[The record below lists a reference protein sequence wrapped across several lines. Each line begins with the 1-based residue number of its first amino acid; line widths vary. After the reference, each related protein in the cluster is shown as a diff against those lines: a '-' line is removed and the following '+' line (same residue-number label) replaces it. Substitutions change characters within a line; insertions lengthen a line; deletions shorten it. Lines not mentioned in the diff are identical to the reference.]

1 MGPETSELVLNAGD
15 MSGMSHRK
23 QGGETGTR
31 NICLTLA
38 FDGSQYHGWQIQR
51 NQPTIQAVVSEA
63 IRKITGETVS
73 LVGSGRTD
81 AGTHARTFFAN
92 FVTAARLSPASLA
105 RALNGLLPRD
115 IRVLSARRVPLN
127 FHSQRSAYSKTYRY
141 QIYRGKVMP
150 PHLARDHYHY
160 PYPLDLDLMCRGA
173 KSFEGSH
180 DFASLAAFSGR
191 AVKDTVRWVYR
202 SDLKKV
208 GHRLLYTAEAEG
220 FLHHMVRNMVG
231 TLLELGRRR
240 MNLDQLGNLFASRN
254 RDLAGFTVPAHGL
267 VLLHVRYRTS
277 RGQGAK
283 GSSAKGKA

>member
-105 RALNGLLPRD
+105 
-115 IRVLSARRVPLN
+115 
-127 FHSQRSAYSKTYRY
+127 
-141 QIYRGKVMP
+141 
-150 PHLARDHYHY
+150 
-160 PYPLDLDLMCRGA
+160 
-173 KSFEGSH
+173 
-180 DFASLAAFSGR
+180 AFSGR

-231 TLLELGRRR
+231 TLLELGRGR

-254 RDLAGFTVPAHGL
+254 RDLAGFTVPAH
-267 VLLHVRYRTS
+267 
-277 RGQGAK
+277 
-283 GSSAKGKA
+283 

>member
-63 IRKITGETVS
+63 I
-73 LVGSGRTD
+73 
-81 AGTHARTFFAN
+81 
-92 FVTAARLSPASLA
+92 RLSPASLA

-231 TLLELGRRR
+231 TLLELGRGR

-283 GSSAKGKA
+283 GSSGKGKA